1 MFVPGQVLHR
11 QMSWERAYVVIPK
24 SDQNGRSCDLDGD
37 SNTVGSGSVWGN
49 KRQSLKLTLVT
60 TEKSF
65 QYYGS

>member
-1 MFVPGQVLHR
+1 MVAAVISTGIVIL
-11 QMSWERAYVVIPK
+11 WEA
-24 SDQNGRSCDLDGD
+24 DQCG
-37 SNTVGSGSVWGN
+37 GN